1 MLKDYYDMLDTIND
15 YVITMDNSTGLLHE
29 VEDHHLFHFLEEDM
43 KILDTYKIK
52 YDG

>member
-1 MLKDYYDMLDTIND
+1 MLKGYYDMLDTIDNH
-15 YVITMDNSTGLLHE
+15 VITMNNSIGPLHE